1 MIGTRGFVKRVRKG
15 SGCAGRKCVAIG
27 SARCVAVA
35 PPLPFAVALSPWS
48 GGLFHPP
55 LTIPPVQG
63 LCALYPAGRAFVPS
77 PSHQSRAFRPR
88 TLSRGLA
95 PSTRGRSVPPSPTLT
110 NPARI
115 GCASC
120 RRPG

>member
-15 SGCAGRKCVAIG
+15 SGSAGRKCVAIG

-63 LCALYPAGRAFVPS
+63 LCALYPAPPEQG
-77 PSHQSRAFRPR
+77 
-88 TLSRGLA
+88 
-95 PSTRGRSVPPSPTLT
+95 VPPSHPEQG
-110 NPARI
+110 P
-115 GCASC
+115 C
-120 RRPG
+120 P